1 MRDGKR
7 PDQRHVK
14 RSLRNAEGP
23 VETDDSK
30 LGFWLIYCVIL
41 LCLTVLSSMHIVI
54 PCGAP
59 GLKAFASPIS
69 LIIGNGLH
77 AVFVTFPEFEWAES
91 KQLSIRRG
99 REGEGKEKQSRAMG
113 VRSCFPVRGHTQ
125 YV

>member
-54 PCGAP
+54 ACGAP

-77 AVFVTFPEFEWAES
+77 AVFVTFPEFEWADAS
-91 KQLSIRRG
+91 SCPSG
-99 REGEGKEKQSRAMG
+99 EGEKGRA
-113 VRSCFPVRGHTQ
+113 RRNSQEQRG
-125 YV
+125 